1 MDDFGTSD
9 YGYVEQP
16 RKGIPGLFDQYV
28 KTSIPAQLIGGG
40 VKGLLNMLP
49 VNRTGIM
56 QNELLGA
63 GFALD
68 NIGRI
73 VSITEIDRNKT
84 THKINISNLSKG
96 IYFISVDNNKIIKKI
111 VKQ

>member
-1 MDDFGTSD
+1 MSSS
-9 YGYVEQP
+9 E
-16 RKGIPGLFDQYV
+16 I
-28 KTSIPAQLIGGG
+28 KTKNIKVYPNPAINEIAVIGNLTNSSELI
-40 VKGLLNMLP
+40 L
-49 VNRTGIM
+49 T
-56 QNELLGA
+56 
-63 GFALD
+63 D